1 MHPEPDLETS
11 MSTLDGTTV
20 LVTGGTGSFGKAFV
34 HALLEHSNVRK
45 VIVFSRDEQKHYA
58 LGQQI
63 RDERLRCFVGDIRDR
78 DRLKTAFRSVDV
90 IVHAAAMKHVP
101 ICEYNPLEAINTN
114 ITGARNLIEMAI
126 ECGVQR
132 VVALSTD
139 KAVAPANLYGATKLC
154 MERLLIAANAYSGD
168 LPTRFSVVRYGNVMG
183 SAGSVI
189 PLFEKQREYGRL
201 TITDKRMTR
210 FWISMDGA
218 IRLVLQALAMMQ
230 GGEVFVPKLPTTDI
244 ETLAEAIAPG
254 VPRDEVGIRPG
265 EKLHETLISPEE
277 AGRTIDLGP
286 VLMIQP
292 EFGETR
298 GPVGKPVN
306 DDFYYASDREDLR
319 LSLDATRDLLA
330 AMG

>member
-1 MHPEPDLETS
+1 MHREPDLETL
-11 MSTLDGTTV
+11 MSSLDDQTV

-34 HALLEHSNVRK
+34 HALLERANVRK
-45 VIVFSRDEQKHYA
+45 LIVFSRDEQKHYA
-58 LGQQI
+58 LSQQI
-63 RDERLRCFVGDIRDR
+63 RDPRLRCFVGDIRDR
-78 DRLKTAFRSVDV
+78 DRLKTAFRGVDV

-189 PLFEKQREYGRL
+189 PLFEKQRERGRL

-218 IRLVLQALAMMQ
+218 VRLVLQALNMMQ

-254 VPRDEVGIRPG
+254 VPREEIGIRPG

-277 AGRTIDLGP
+277 ASRTIDLGP

-292 EFGETR
+292 EFGDARKPE
-298 GPVGKPVN
+298 GSPVN
-306 DDFYYASDREDLR
+306 DDFYYASDRDDLR
-319 LSLDATRDLLA
+319 LTLEATRDLLA